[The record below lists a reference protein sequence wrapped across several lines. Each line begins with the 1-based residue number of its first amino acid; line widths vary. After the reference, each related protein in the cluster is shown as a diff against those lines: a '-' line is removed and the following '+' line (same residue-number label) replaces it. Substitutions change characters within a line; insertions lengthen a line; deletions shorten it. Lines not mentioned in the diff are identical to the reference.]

1 MPKAGNSQPQLI
13 NITNREDSE
22 NVVSAS
28 ARKLQSLNKMNIS
41 TATTDVDDIEKNN
54 SMWIKIYH
62 HVIYFVDSGILKS
75 IVTIIGL
82 VQNVKGS

>member
-1 MPKAGNSQPQLI
+1 
-13 NITNREDSE
+13 
-22 NVVSAS
+22 
-28 ARKLQSLNKMNIS
+28 MNIS